1 MHPIPNHN
9 SGIVALEAPHHH
21 RHAALSHHA
30 LQCATVNRDFGDNI
44 TFSTSLDIP
53 TGGIAVISMVNQSRL
68 FKLGLQHAASL
79 RFINEQVYP
88 PTKPL
93 PPRAVPLAAAAP
105 SCALSCC
112 LPASLTP
119 PPQFLLHSHRSYPS
133 FSKTKTISHVVLR
146 DCIEEMAAHP
156 QQVARHIFDSHHRLA
171 VKAPA
176 LRGFYLPFENSE
188 TMEEVTL
195 IGQVLCA
202 DLLEPSR
209 PATQDNVWLPTCFTI
224 YHPNNLTYE
233 PLFTIAGTCMA
244 TCHNPCAHSLGV
256 HAC

>member
-1 MHPIPNHN
+1 MDHGMDIDM
-9 SGIVALEAPHHH
+9 VATKVPDGGSLGRVLVE
-21 RHAALSHHA
+21 
-30 LQCATVNRDFGDNI
+30 T
-44 TFSTSLDIP
+44 ST
-53 TGGIAVISMVNQSRL
+53 
-68 FKLGLQHAASL
+68 
-79 RFINEQVYP
+79 
-88 PTKPL
+88 
-93 PPRAVPLAAAAP
+93 
-105 SCALSCC
+105 
-112 LPASLTP
+112 
-119 PPQFLLHSHRSYPS
+119 
-133 FSKTKTISHVVLR
+133 
-146 DCIEEMAAHP
+146 MA
-156 QQVARHIFDSHHRLA
+156 
-171 VKAPA
+171 
-176 LRGFYLPFENSE
+176 E

>member
-1 MHPIPNHN
+1 MHPLPSHN
-9 SGIVALEAPHHH
+9 SGILALEAPHHH
-21 RHAALSHHA
+21 RHAALPQHA

-53 TGGIAVISMVNQSRL
+53 TGGIAVISMVSQSRL

-119 PPQFLLHSHRSYPS
+119 PPLSSFCIPIAPILLSPKPRRSAMS
-133 FSKTKTISHVVLR
+133 
-146 DCIEEMAAHP
+146 C
-156 QQVARHIFDSHHRLA
+156 
-171 VKAPA
+171 
-176 LRGFYLPFENSE
+176 
-188 TMEEVTL
+188 
-195 IGQVLCA
+195 CA
-202 DLLEPSR
+202 TAWRRWLLTPSR
-209 PATQDNVWLPTCFTI
+209 WHATFSTA
-224 YHPNNLTYE
+224 
-233 PLFTIAGTCMA
+233 TIASQPRRRRCGASICPSRTRRRWRR
-244 TCHNPCAHSLGV
+244 
-256 HAC
+256 